1 MPAPEALTSDTAA
14 SASSSTPVLPASYFV
29 RDSQQI
35 TASAALLVLQDG
47 PKVPQSSL
55 LIETIPETQDVT
67 QTQVSHGMMR
77 LLFHVELR
85 RPTLLT
91 ISSPGRSSAWDTAT
105 LLHS

>member
-1 MPAPEALTSDTAA
+1 MSAPEAFTSDTAA
-14 SASSSTPVLPASYFV
+14 ITSSSTPVLPASYFA
-29 RDSQQI
+29 RDSEQI
-35 TASAALLVLQDG
+35 KASEALL
-47 PKVPQSSL
+47 VPQSSL

-91 ISSPGRSSAWDTAT
+91 ISSPGRSSA
-105 LLHS
+105 